1 MTTCTQQKL
10 FALIRSG
17 CSAIVLPAMSALQVG
32 MPQKRSATASGSDS
46 ERVVKRGNCQSGDSH
61 PAQLLQSDVLD
72 WMMEHLTAIAIAA
85 HKPIDGPRPTQ
96 DKNWKTRMRGQGF
109 GSTVNTLQRA
119 YSKML
124 HETFDNECP
133 SDVAANVRNLADAV
147 SWKLRANCLHEKTEE
162 GTRLLELMLSHLQI
176 EFKWEKIA
184 GILEAAAE
192 VARRKKE
199 ESDRNI
205 KTCQDELHEIHM
217 ATRDRDGRRMNKRK
231 MPLPTRYSQQQ

>member
-1 MTTCTQQKL
+1 
-10 FALIRSG
+10 
-17 CSAIVLPAMSALQVG
+17 
-32 MPQKRSATASGSDS
+32 
-46 ERVVKRGNCQSGDSH
+46 
-61 PAQLLQSDVLD
+61 
-72 WMMEHLTAIAIAA
+72 
-85 HKPIDGPRPTQ
+85 
-96 DKNWKTRMRGQGF
+96 
-109 GSTVNTLQRA
+109 
-119 YSKML
+119 
-124 HETFDNECP
+124 
-133 SDVAANVRNLADAV
+133 
-147 SWKLRANCLHEKTEE
+147 
-162 GTRLLELMLSHLQI
+162 MLSHLQI